1 MNGSFSSL
9 NEVNT
14 GVPQG
19 SILGALLF
27 SRFLNDIF
35 LFISKCRQCNYD
47 NTFYQSEENMQKLEN
62 RFMNHML
69 LNSDK
74 CHYIMISVNEPSH

>member
-9 NEVNT
+9 NVVNT

-62 RFMNHML
+62 DLRM
-69 LNSDK
+69 
-74 CHYIMISVNEPSH
+74 YIMILHK

>member
-62 RFMNHML
+62 DLRM
-69 LNSDK
+69 
-74 CHYIMISVNEPSH
+74 YIMILHK

>member
-47 NTFYQSEENMQKLEN
+47 NTFYQSEENM
-62 RFMNHML
+62 
-69 LNSDK
+69 
-74 CHYIMISVNEPSH
+74 

>member
-1 MNGSFSSL
+1 MNSSFSSL

-62 RFMNHML
+62 DLRM
-69 LNSDK
+69 
-74 CHYIMISVNEPSH
+74 YIMILHKWFHESHVTKF